1 MIAIV
6 LGSTGYTGELLLRL
20 LDGHPQIERIYAISR
35 SRSGMVSNAAAPRLG
50 SSGKISGYL
59 PPSELPR
66 LKADVLF
73 SALPHLQST
82 EVWRGMAGKMLVVDL
97 AADLRIPDAVLFES
111 RYGAPPPTLSS
122 EINIAYGIP
131 ELYREQIVN
140 ADVIANPGCF
150 PTAGLIPL
158 VPLVRDRLL
167 QSDIVINAIT
177 GISGAGKS
185 HNSNYLFSTRS
196 ENAGAYKPGS
206 EHRHWTEFQHYLP
219 GHHIQFI
226 PHLAPLSRGI
236 AATISCRL
244 RSGADEK
251 DIIYSY
257 AQAYPST
264 PFVRYVGQ
272 RDGGVVGGG
281 NTAGGAATKAGY
293 IPQTAAVRGSNRCD
307 FSWRIDDD
315 GRILLFSVID
325 NLMKG
330 ASGQAIQ
337 NMNVRLGFDEDA
349 GLPRNAEL

>member
-1 MIAIV
+1 MVVIV
-6 LGSTGYTGELLLRL
+6 LGSTGYTGGLLLRL
-20 LDGHPQIERIYAISR
+20 LDAHPQVERIYAISQ
-35 SRSGMVSNAAAPRLG
+35 SRSGAVWSAAAPQLG
-50 SSGKISGYL
+50 FSGKIRGYL
-59 PPSELPR
+59 PPSDLPR

-73 SALPHLQST
+73 SALPHLTST
-82 EVWRGMAGKMLVVDL
+82 EVWRGVVGGRGGGEMVVIDL
-97 AADLRIPDAVLFES
+97 AADLRIPDAALFES

-122 EINIAYGIP
+122 GVSVAYGIP
-131 ELYREQIVN
+131 ELYREQIVK

-158 VPLVRDRLL
+158 VPLVRGGLL
-167 QSDIVINAIT
+167 QSEIVISAIT

-185 HNSNYLFSTRS
+185 RDPNYLFSTRT
-196 ENAGAYKPGS
+196 ENAGAYKPGN
-206 EHRHWTEFQHYLP
+206 EHRHWAEFQHYLS
-219 GHHIQFI
+219 GHQIQFI
-226 PHLAPLSRGI
+226 PHLAPLARGI

-272 RDGGVVGGG
+272 HYGNATDG
-281 NTAGGAATKAGY
+281 TAAQAAY

-307 FSWRIDDD
+307 FSWRIDKD
-315 GRILLFSVID
+315 GRLLLFSVID

-330 ASGQAIQ
+330 ASGQAVQ
-337 NMNVRLGFDEDA
+337 NMNVRFGLAEDA